1 MSRTLRRFAALAAIA
16 ALAFSQLAV
25 SAFACPHES
34 VPAAAQAVPPHEGD
48 GCDSM
53 ANPNLCERH
62 CDYGA
67 SSVASVVQAA
77 PVAPALPVAEL
88 PWRFEP
94 PVVVS
99 VSRVAVERLALA
111 AHPPP
116 PLVFLGVLRI

>member
-34 VPAAAQAVPPHEGD
+34 VPAAAQAVPSHEGD

-67 SSVASVVQAA
+67 SSVPSVVQA
-77 PVAPALPVAEL
+77 APALPVAEL

-94 PVVVS
+94 PVIVP